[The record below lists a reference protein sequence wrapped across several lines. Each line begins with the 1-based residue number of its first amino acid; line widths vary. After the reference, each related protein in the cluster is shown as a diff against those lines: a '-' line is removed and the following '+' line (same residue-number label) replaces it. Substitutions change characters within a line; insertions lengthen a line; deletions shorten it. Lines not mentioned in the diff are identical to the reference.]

1 MHVQQT
7 QHFPRQA
14 ADLPRAVCVDVMKNP
29 PKLLSDKA
37 RRA

>member
-7 QHFPRQA
+7 QHFPRHPA
-14 ADLPRAVCVDVMKNP
+14 RLLRTVCVGMVKKP
-29 PKLLSDKA
+29 PNLLSDKA